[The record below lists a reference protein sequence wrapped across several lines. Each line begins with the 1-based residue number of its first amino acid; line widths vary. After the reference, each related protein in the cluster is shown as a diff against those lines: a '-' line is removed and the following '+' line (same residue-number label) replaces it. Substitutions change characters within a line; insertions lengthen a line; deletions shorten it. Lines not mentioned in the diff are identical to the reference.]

1 MTAFAF
7 YLMFSLVDYVRY
19 FVFVLLSSSREV
31 VARVPAYHE
40 EGSIAPPTD
49 CDECAIKF
57 VNRRLQGPEH
67 GGVLRGFFFR
77 GQNIVQT

>member
-7 YLMFSLVDYVRY
+7 DLMFSLVAYVRY
-19 FVFVLLSSSREV
+19 FVLVLLSRSQEV

-49 CDECAIKF
+49 CDDCAIKF
-57 VNRRLQGPEH
+57 VKRR
-67 GGVLRGFFFR
+67 
-77 GQNIVQT
+77 